1 MNLISDIRLYKSLEV
16 NKYIEFASKSLNI
29 KLHRIVMKLREQEI
43 SLGDFDH
50 LYLNFTTTI
59 PDGIVELSDKID
71 CYHPWFRYCN
81 VGISQNDYNKLENDE
96 YVDSVCEKVKYAL
109 MKLLNS
115 QKNIDIIENS
125 FLEAQKGAEMLM
137 LFKEKKSAKG
147 IAKIYLRL
155 LDNGNYLP
163 LLSVMDIAGKEIFR
177 TDLPETIDLN
187 IIGELQLN
195 SKKITVKPRKNSL
208 SKELQPISFDIT

>member
-1 MNLISDIRLYKSLEV
+1 MKVISDIRLYKSAEV
-16 NKYIEFASKSLNI
+16 DKYSEFENKSLNV
-29 KLHRIVMKLREQEI
+29 KLHRVVMKLREQGF
-43 SLGDFDH
+43 SLGEFDH

-59 PDGIVELSDKID
+59 PDGKVELSDKID

-81 VGISQNDYNKLENDE
+81 VGVSQNDYNKLENND
-96 YVDSVCEKVKYAL
+96 YIYEKIKYTL
-109 MKLLNS
+109 LKLYES
-115 QKNIDIIENS
+115 QKNIEIIENS

-163 LLSVMDIAGKEIFR
+163 LLSIIDIDGKEIFKA
-177 TDLPETIDLN
+177 DLPETIDLN
-187 IIGELQLN
+187 IIGELNLS
-195 SKKITVKPRKNSL
+195 SKNVTVKPRKNAF
-208 SKELQPISFDIT
+208 SKHLQPISFDIKL

>member
-1 MNLISDIRLYKSLEV
+1 MKVISDIRLYKSAEV
-16 NKYIEFASKSLNI
+16 DKYSGFENKSLNV
-29 KLHRIVMKLREQEI
+29 KLHRVVMKLREQGF
-43 SLGDFDH
+43 SLGEFDH

-59 PDGIVELSDKID
+59 PDGKVELSDKID

-81 VGISQNDYNKLENDE
+81 VGVSQNDYNKLENND
-96 YVDSVCEKVKYAL
+96 YIYEKIKYTL
-109 MKLLNS
+109 LKLYES
-115 QKNIDIIENS
+115 QKNIEIIENS

-163 LLSVMDIAGKEIFR
+163 LLSIIDIDGKEIFKA
-177 TDLPETIDLN
+177 DLPETIDLN
-187 IIGELQLN
+187 IIGELNLS
-195 SKKITVKPRKNSL
+195 SKNVTVKPRKNAF
-208 SKELQPISFDIT
+208 SKHLQPISFDIKL